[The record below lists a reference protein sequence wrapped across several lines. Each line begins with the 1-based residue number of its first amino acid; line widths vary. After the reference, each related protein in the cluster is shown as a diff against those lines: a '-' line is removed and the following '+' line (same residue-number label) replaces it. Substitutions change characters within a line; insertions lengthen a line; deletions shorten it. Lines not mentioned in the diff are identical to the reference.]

1 MKINLPDIEIQ
12 PDWTIPSQVKKI
24 GEEYGEVAEAVALD
38 DPVRTI
44 KEALDVMQ
52 TCATL
57 INMVLAEWKVPLD
70 RFLWEHEEKL
80 AKKGY
85 MGGEDRWLKKC
96 PLGENA
102 TAALETRICTAK

>member
-44 KEALDVMQ
+44 KEALDTMQ

-57 INMVLAEWKVPLD
+57 INMVQAEYNLNLD
-70 RFLWEHEEKL
+70 RLILEHETKL
-80 AKKGY
+80 FNKGY
-85 MGGEDRWLKKC
+85 MGVK
-96 PLGENA
+96 A
-102 TAALETRICTAK
+102 

>member
-1 MKINLPDIEIQ
+1 MKIDLPDIVIQ
-12 PDWTIPSQVKKI
+12 DKWTIPGQIKKI
-24 GEEYGEVAEAVALD
+24 LEEAGEVAEAIGED
-38 DPVRTI
+38 DPVNTI
-44 KEALDVMQ
+44 REALDTMQ

-85 MGGEDRWLKKC
+85 MGEDW
-96 PLGENA
+96 
-102 TAALETRICTAK
+102 

>member
-1 MKINLPDIEIQ
+1 MRINLPDIVIQ
-12 PDWTIPSQVKKI
+12 PGWTIPSQVKKI

-57 INMVLAEWKVPLD
+57 INMVLAEWEVPLD
-70 RFLWEHEEKL
+70 RFLREHEEKL

-85 MGGEDRWLKKC
+85 MGVKIDG
-96 PLGENA
+96 
-102 TAALETRICTAK
+102 

>member
-12 PDWTIPSQVKKI
+12 PGWTIPGQVKKI
-24 GEEYGEVAEAVALD
+24 GEEYSEVAEAVALSN
-38 DPVRTI
+38 PVATI
-44 KEALDVMQ
+44 REALDVMQ

-57 INMVLAEWKVPLD
+57 INMVLAEWEIPLE

-85 MGGEDRWLKKC
+85 MEVSTDD
-96 PLGENA
+96 
-102 TAALETRICTAK
+102 

>member
-1 MKINLPDIEIQ
+1 VRLKINLPDIEIQ

-44 KEALDVMQ
+44 KEALDTMQ

-85 MGGEDRWLKKC
+85 MGVKIDG
-96 PLGENA
+96 
-102 TAALETRICTAK
+102 